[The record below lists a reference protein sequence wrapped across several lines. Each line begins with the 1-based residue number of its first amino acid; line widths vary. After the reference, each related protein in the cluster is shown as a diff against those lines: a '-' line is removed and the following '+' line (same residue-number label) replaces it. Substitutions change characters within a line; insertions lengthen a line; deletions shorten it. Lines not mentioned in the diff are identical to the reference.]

1 MQELGNQ
8 FNIGFVGVPPLNLIK
23 ELYNKHK
30 NIIWVDLDE
39 PSICHNG
46 SISNTPKTTCRIIQT
61 IYSNFVNYDLNL
73 LIATTGSSKC
83 DSMDYLLPSLK
94 DIKPNVEIISVNNTD
109 MKVFPQPISISSAPL
124 LNKFQYICE
133 SITKYEKKFNLSP
146 CKPKAGFWGVP
157 PYDYSILELFPD
169 ETHVYGWA
177 RCMEA
182 KTPSNLE
189 LELMVDKNIP
199 TVFYTQL
206 FCAKSILAKNLANK
220 YNGLFVEC
228 DGLID
233 NSTKEKIT
241 AFLELNNCY

>member
-1 MQELGNQ
+1 MQELEKQ
-8 FNIGFVGVPPLNLIK
+8 YRIGFVGVPPLSLIK
-23 ELYNKHK
+23 EIYCKYK

-46 SISNTPKTTCRIIQT
+46 SISTTPKTTCRIIQT
-61 IYSNFVNYDLNL
+61 IYSNFVHYDLNL

-94 DIKPNVEIISVNNTD
+94 DIKPGLEIISINNTD
-109 MKVFPQPISISSAPL
+109 DLVYPQAISSSNTPL
-124 LNKFQYICE
+124 VNKFKFICE
-133 SITKYEKKFNLSP
+133 SITNYEKKFNLTP
-146 CKPKAGFWGVP
+146 CKAKAGFWGVP

-169 ETHVYGWA
+169 ETHIFGWT

-182 KTPSNLE
+182 KTPSNIE
-189 LELMVDKNIP
+189 LELTVNKNIP

-206 FCAKSILAKNLANK
+206 FCAKSILAKTLANK

-233 NSTKEKIT
+233 NSTKEKIS